1 MSRWVELQGVYYDD
15 ELEEL
20 GVMDIFYRNIFVD
33 ISQVVLISEN
43 GVKIDSVEKGCQII
57 LKNGEYFV
65 VMHSY
70 NELKSMIMG

>member
-1 MSRWVELQGVYYDD
+1 MSKWVELQGVYYDD

-20 GVMDIFYRNIFVD
+20 GVTDIFYRSIYLDV
-33 ISQVVLISEN
+33 SQIVLISEN
-43 GVKIDSVEKGCQII
+43 GVKIGDVEKGCQII

-70 NELKSMIMG
+70 NELKALVKG